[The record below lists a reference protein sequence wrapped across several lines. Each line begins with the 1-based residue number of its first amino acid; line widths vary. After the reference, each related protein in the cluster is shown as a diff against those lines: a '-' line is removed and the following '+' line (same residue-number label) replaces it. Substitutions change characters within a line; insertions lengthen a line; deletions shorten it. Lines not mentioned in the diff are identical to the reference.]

1 MAVRRKSGLSS
12 RGAGERVL
20 EGRHVIGLFVLILM
34 FSALFFALGFKMGQS
49 QTDVIAGIKLPR
61 IGVSDPLVT
70 PRPLPGKHTNGVAP
84 QETPQVSGRPI
95 ETPENPA
102 WKIHEPENTAVRPD
116 HVDAVRPDYS
126 GASPN
131 PAVAQRSA
139 PTVKTTATPVPAS
152 SRNKTSS
159 APLVPTP
166 SYTLQVAALRSRD
179 DALDLSKNLQ
189 KRKFPSFVAPPQGDK
204 FYRVQV
210 GPYPDQKAAEAA
222 RKGLDAAGFKAIVK
236 H

>member
-12 RGAGERVL
+12 RGAGDRVL
-20 EGRHVIGLFVLILM
+20 EGRHVIGLFLLILM

-84 QETPQVSGRPI
+84 QETPQVSERPV

-116 HVDAVRPDYS
+116 HVDA
-126 GASPN
+126 SPN
-131 PAVAQRSA
+131 PTVAQRGA
-139 PTVKTTATPVPAS
+139 PAVKTTAAPVPAS

-159 APLVPTP
+159 APFVPTG

-179 DALDLSKNLQ
+179 DALDLSRNLQ

-210 GPYPDQKAAEAA
+210 GPYPDQKSAEAA

>member
-1 MAVRRKSGLSS
+1 MAVRRKSG
-12 RGAGERVL
+12 AGDRVL
-20 EGRHVIGLFVLILM
+20 EGRHVIGLFVLILL

-61 IGVSDPLVT
+61 IGVADPLVT

-84 QETPQVSGRPI
+84 QETPQVSERPM

-116 HVDAVRPDYS
+116 HVNT
-126 GASPN
+126 SPN
-131 PAVAQRSA
+131 PVVPQRSA
-139 PTVKTTATPVPAS
+139 PAVVKTAAPVVAPP
-152 SRNKTSS
+152 RNKTSS
-159 APLVPTP
+159 APFVPTG

-179 DALDLSKNLQ
+179 DALDLSRNLQ

-210 GPYPDQKAAEAA
+210 GPYTDQKSAEAA
-222 RKGLDAAGFKAIVK
+222 KKGLDAAGFKAIVK

>member
-1 MAVRRKSGLSS
+1 MAVRRKSGFAG
-12 RGAGERVL
+12 RGAGDRVL
-20 EGRHVIGLFVLILM
+20 EGRHVIGLFVLILL

-49 QTDVIAGIKLPR
+49 QTDVIAGIKLPK
-61 IGVSDPLVT
+61 IGVADPLLT

-84 QETPQVSGRPI
+84 QEAPPASARPA
-95 ETPENPA
+95 ETSDNPV
-102 WKIHEPENTAVRPD
+102 WKIHEPENTAVRSDHPD
-116 HVDAVRPDYS
+116 ATP
-126 GASPN
+126 A
-131 PAVAQRSA
+131 PAVAQRST
-139 PTVKTTATPVPAS
+139 PGVVKNTAAPVPAS
-152 SRNKTSS
+152 SRNKTSPT
-159 APLVPTP
+159 AFVPSG

-189 KRKFPSFVAPPQGDK
+189 RRKFPSFVAPPQADK

-210 GPYPDQKAAEAA
+210 GPYTDQKSAEAA

>member
-1 MAVRRKSGLSS
+1 MAVRRKSG
-12 RGAGERVL
+12 AGDRVL
-20 EGRHVIGLFVLILM
+20 EGRHVIGLFVLILL

-61 IGVSDPLVT
+61 IGVADPLVT

-84 QETPQVSGRPI
+84 QETPPAPERPA
-95 ETPENPA
+95 ETPDNPA
-102 WKIHEPENTAVRPD
+102 WKIHEPENTSVRPN
-116 HVDAVRPDYS
+116 HVEV
-126 GASPN
+126 SPN
-131 PAVAQRSA
+131 PVVSQHSA
-139 PTVKTTATPVPAS
+139 PPGARNAAAPVPAS
-152 SRNKTSS
+152 SRSKSS
-159 APLVPTP
+159 STPLVPTG

-179 DALDLSKNLQ
+179 DALDLSRNLL

-210 GPYPDQKAAEAA
+210 GPYTDQKSAEAA

>member
-1 MAVRRKSGLSS
+1 MAVRRKSGSAS
-12 RGAGERVL
+12 RGAGDRVL

-49 QTDVIAGIKLPR
+49 QTDVIAGIKLPK
-61 IGVSDPLVT
+61 IGVADPLVT

-84 QETPQVSGRPI
+84 QETPQTSERPA

-102 WKIHEPENTAVRPD
+102 WKIHEPENTAVRPN
-116 HVDAVRPDYS
+116 HVDA
-126 GASPN
+126 SPSPAATQHSA
-131 PAVAQRSA
+131 PAVVKTAAPVAA
-139 PTVKTTATPVPAS
+139 PTH
-152 SRNKTSS
+152 NKTSS
-159 APLVPTP
+159 APFVPTG

-210 GPYPDQKAAEAA
+210 GPYTDQKSAEAA
-222 RKGLDAAGFKAIVK
+222 KKGLDAAGFKAIVK

>member
-1 MAVRRKSGLSS
+1 MAVRRKSG
-12 RGAGERVL
+12 AGDRVL
-20 EGRHVIGLFVLILM
+20 EGRHVIGLFVLILL

-49 QTDVIAGIKLPR
+49 QTDVIAGIKLPK
-61 IGVSDPLVT
+61 IGVADPLVT

-84 QETPQVSGRPI
+84 QETPQASERPAG
-95 ETPENPA
+95 TPDNPA
-102 WKIHEPENTAVRPD
+102 WKIHEPENTAVRPN
-116 HVDAVRPDYS
+116 HVDVP
-126 GASPN
+126 PN
-131 PAVAQRSA
+131 PVVPQHSA
-139 PTVKTTATPVPAS
+139 PVAVKNAAAPVPAS

-159 APLVPTP
+159 TPFVPTG

-179 DALDLSKNLQ
+179 DALDLSRNLQ

-210 GPYPDQKAAEAA
+210 GPYTDQKSAEAA

>member
-1 MAVRRKSGLSS
+1 MAVRRKSGLAG
-12 RGAGERVL
+12 RGAGDRVL
-20 EGRHVIGLFVLILM
+20 EGRHVIGLFVLILL

-49 QTDVIAGIKLPR
+49 QTDVIAGIKLPK
-61 IGVSDPLVT
+61 IGVADPLVT

-84 QETPQVSGRPI
+84 QEAPQTSERPA
-95 ETPENPA
+95 ETPGNPA

-116 HVDAVRPDYS
+116 HVDATP
-126 GASPN
+126 SPVV
-131 PAVAQRSA
+131 PQRSA
-139 PTVKTTATPVPAS
+139 PVVVKNTAASAPAS

-159 APLVPTP
+159 APFVPAG

-179 DALDLSKNLQ
+179 DALDLSRNLQ

-210 GPYPDQKAAEAA
+210 GPYTDQKSAEAA

>member
-1 MAVRRKSGLSS
+1 MAVRRKSG
-12 RGAGERVL
+12 AGDRVL
-20 EGRHVIGLFVLILM
+20 EGRHVIGLFVLILL

-49 QTDVIAGIKLPR
+49 QTDVIAGIKLPK
-61 IGVSDPLVT
+61 IGVADPLVA

-84 QETPQVSGRPI
+84 QEAPQASERPA
-95 ETPENPA
+95 ETPDNPA
-102 WKIHEPENTAVRPD
+102 WKIHEPENTAVRPG
-116 HVDAVRPDYS
+116 HVDAPVNLVAPQHS
-126 GASPN
+126 A
-131 PAVAQRSA
+131 PAVVKSTAAPVSA
-139 PTVKTTATPVPAS
+139 PPH
-152 SRNKTSS
+152 NKTSS
-159 APLVPTP
+159 APFVPTG

-210 GPYPDQKAAEAA
+210 GPYTDQKSAEAA

>member
-1 MAVRRKSGLSS
+1 MAVRRKSG
-12 RGAGERVL
+12 AGDRVL
-20 EGRHVIGLFVLILM
+20 EGRHVIGLFVLILL

-49 QTDVIAGIKLPR
+49 QTDVIAGIKLPK
-61 IGVSDPLVT
+61 IGVADPLVT

-84 QETPQVSGRPI
+84 QEVPQASARPA
-95 ETPENPA
+95 ETPDNPA
-102 WKIHEPENTAVRPD
+102 WKIHEPENTAVRPS
-116 HVDAVRPDYS
+116 HVDV
-126 GASPN
+126 SPN
-131 PAVAQRSA
+131 PVVAQHSA
-139 PTVKTTATPVPAS
+139 PVAVKNAAAPLPVS

-159 APLVPTP
+159 TAFVPTG

-189 KRKFPSFVAPPQGDK
+189 KRNFPSFVAPPQGDK

-210 GPYPDQKAAEAA
+210 GPYTDQKSAEAA
-222 RKGLDAAGFKAIVK
+222 RRGLDAAGFKAIVK

>member
-1 MAVRRKSGLSS
+1 MAVRRKSGSAS
-12 RGAGERVL
+12 RGAGDRVL

-49 QTDVIAGIKLPR
+49 QTDVIAGIKLPK
-61 IGVSDPLVT
+61 IGVADPLVT

-84 QETPQVSGRPI
+84 QETPQTSERPAEI
-95 ETPENPA
+95 PENPA
-102 WKIHEPENTAVRPD
+102 WKIHEPENTAVRPNN
-116 HVDAVRPDYS
+116 VD
-126 GASPN
+126 ASPN
-131 PAVAQRSA
+131 PAVTQHSA
-139 PTVKTTATPVPAS
+139 PAVVKTAAPAAAPH
-152 SRNKTSS
+152 NKTSS
-159 APLVPTP
+159 APFVPTG

-210 GPYPDQKAAEAA
+210 GPYTDQKSAEAA
-222 RKGLDAAGFKAIVK
+222 KKGLDAAGFKAIVK

>member
-1 MAVRRKSGLSS
+1 MAVRRKSG
-12 RGAGERVL
+12 AGDRVL
-20 EGRHVIGLFVLILM
+20 EGRHVIGLFVLILL

-61 IGVSDPLVT
+61 IGVADPLVT

-84 QETPQVSGRPI
+84 QDAPPASERPT
-95 ETPENPA
+95 ESPDNPA
-102 WKIHEPENTAVRPD
+102 WKIREPENTAARPS
-116 HVDAVRPDYS
+116 HVDTP
-126 GASPN
+126 PN
-131 PAVAQRSA
+131 PVAPQHSA
-139 PTVKTTATPVPAS
+139 PAMVKTTAAPVSAPPHNKAS
-152 SRNKTSS
+152 SV
-159 APLVPTP
+159 PFVPTG

-210 GPYPDQKAAEAA
+210 GPYTDQKSAEAA